1 MDNSWKIEH
10 KNRIKSIE
18 NYLNYYKNNLNKI
31 LEDGKKKEELLLLDK
46 YLIDMEDT
54 FLEIIS
60 NMDIQNESI
69 SKKIDE
75 YIETQETINK
85 MIPILFQVYLHSI
98 AN

>member
-31 LEDGKKKEELLLLDK
+31 LEDSKKKEELLLLDK